1 MVRAANPEA
10 EEARPALVGKL
21 FSVSILIFLM
31 VCVCRNEFRNFEI
44 FSSCTDCPLI
54 QRTSVS
60 LVEMVVFVVNLDNVI
75 ERLGVEGRFRSLLL
89 LPQYFIRAMF
99 GWASAVVESVVVITI
114 LLFLSLLPV
123 VSQ

>member
-1 MVRAANPEA
+1 MVE
-10 EEARPALVGKL
+10 
-21 FSVSILIFLM
+21 
-31 VCVCRNEFRNFEI
+31 
-44 FSSCTDCPLI
+44 T
-54 QRTSVS
+54 
-60 LVEMVVFVVNLDNVI
+60 VVFVVNLDKVT

-99 GWASAVVESVVVITI
+99 GWASAVVELVAVITI

>member
-1 MVRAANPEA
+1 
-10 EEARPALVGKL
+10 
-21 FSVSILIFLM
+21 
-31 VCVCRNEFRNFEI
+31 
-44 FSSCTDCPLI
+44 
-54 QRTSVS
+54 
-60 LVEMVVFVVNLDNVI
+60 MVVLVVNLDKVI

-99 GWASAVVESVVVITI
+99 GWASAVVELVAVITI